1 MFAKTVR
8 WAFILL
14 IAISFLF
21 PQNTIGQVEPPT
33 EDLKG
38 DLFGDSPALKVDL
51 DPTYTGWWVE
61 LVGQTGGSFFSV
73 DAVGTLAYATYGQRL
88 AVLDVSTP
96 ATPRLLGKTGVMTG
110 ESLGVA
116 VQGNYAFLASPGI
129 WTGSIWSG
137 GAMRVVD
144 VSDPTAPDEK
154 VYFSAGDDRAPFD
167 IALYG
172 DHAFLAAESSLWVVD
187 INDPLNPVS
196 LLHLPIPD
204 ISPRNITI
212 APHPSDGKIY
222 AYLAGYATSGG
233 GKLKIVDITNP
244 LSPSIV
250 GTYTAPDDIL
260 DVSIQGS
267 YAYVET
273 ETSLKVVSISTPAL
287 PVEVG
292 SLTDPSW
299 VGNWNI
305 NARGDYV
312 YLTGL
317 QEIFTETDLF
327 YLNMLVVISVAD
339 PSQPALVA
347 SLELLNSLDIEY
359 DVDLIVVG
367 DMALLLLPMGK
378 EGLRLVNVSVPASP
392 VEVGYYNQEG
402 FVDDVVRQGDYAYT
416 TGTGFRIL
424 EYLTPK
430 TTRQIGYYPT
440 TGKIDSVVDNH
451 AFLLVPR
458 DRQNDLPSKLQLLD
472 ISNPAAP
479 APEGSFDTVN
489 IKDVDVLG
497 NFAYVADGSAGLR
510 IIDIS
515 DTMNLVETG
524 QITFTYD
531 LDSYPKAVAVAPSFT
546 QPGKIFAY
554 VGAGEAGLRIVDVTD
569 PGNPVE
575 AGFFEPAWSFDAYLT
590 AVYRPTP
597 EAWGDIVPGDYVLIA
612 SDEIDHSDIYLF
624 DVSDPVNPLIVSD
637 KYIPRTAKDMVI
649 SGDYAY
655 LAAGFRT
662 LEILW
667 LPVIDNAG
675 RYLLPTE
682 GFGVSVDGDYVSIAA
697 GYSGLWDVWF
707 GPGLSTLIEPSGGVY
722 TSTFDTTTYF
732 FPTGVF
738 TDTAGFIHRPRYPG
752 NMPHTPGLAGVD
764 RYFQV
769 WAYYEYVNEE
779 IVPGQPYTVTI
790 QFDEAHLNGFDEN
803 SLDLYYWD
811 GSTWINEPGGVL
823 DAAQNT
829 FTAQLD
835 HFSLWGLL
843 AESKDIFLPML
854 YR

>member
-88 AVLDVSTP
+88 AVLDIANP
-96 ATPRLLGKTGVMTG
+96 ATPRMLGKTGVMTG

-154 VYFSAGDDRAPFD
+154 VYFSAGYNRAPFD

-172 DHAFLAAESSLWVVD
+172 DHAFLATASSLWVVD

-196 LLHLPIPD
+196 LLHLPITD

-222 AYLAGYATSGG
+222 AYLAGYATSDG
-233 GKLKIVDITNP
+233 GKLKIVDVTNP
-244 LSPSIV
+244 ASPSIV
-250 GTYTAPDDIL
+250 GTYSAPDDIL
-260 DVSIQGS
+260 DAAIQGS
-267 YAYVET
+267 YAYLAT
-273 ETSLKVVSISTPAL
+273 IYSLKVVSISTPAL

-299 VGNWNI
+299 VGNWTI
-305 NARGDYV
+305 NVRSDYI

-317 QEIFTETDLF
+317 KEIITETDLLYF
-327 YLNMLVVISVAD
+327 EMLMVINVAD
-339 PSQPALVA
+339 PSQPSVVA
-347 SLELLNSLDIEY
+347 NLELLGPLDTVF
-359 DVDLIVVG
+359 DVDITVVG
-367 DMALLLLPMGK
+367 ETVLLLLPM
-378 EGLRLVNVSVPASP
+378 EENGLHLVNVTAPASP
-392 VEVGYYNQEG
+392 VETGSYNQEG
-402 FVDDVVRQGDYAYT
+402 SVDDVVRQGDYVYI

-430 TTRQIGYYPT
+430 ITRQVGYYPT
-440 TGKIDSVVDNH
+440 TGRIDSVVDNH

-472 ISNPAAP
+472 ISNAAAP

-489 IKDVDVLG
+489 IKDVDILG

-510 IIDIS
+510 ILDIT
-515 DTMNLVETG
+515 DTMNLVESG
-524 QITFTYD
+524 QITFTTGIN
-531 LDSYPKAVAVAPSFT
+531 AVAVDVAPSFV
-546 QPGKIFAY
+546 QPGKLFAY
-554 VGAGEAGLRIVDVTD
+554 VGADEAGLRIVDVTD
-569 PGNPVE
+569 PSNPVE
-575 AGFFEPAWSFDAYLT
+575 AGYFDPLWRFDVILA
-590 AVYRPTP
+590 AIYRPTP
-597 EAWGDIVPGDYVLIA
+597 EAWDDILPGDYVLVA
-612 SDEIDHSDIYLF
+612 TNEVDHSDIYLF
-624 DVSDPVNPLIVSD
+624 DVSNPANPLIVSD
-637 KYIPRTAKDMVI
+637 DYIPRKARDMVI

-655 LAAGFRT
+655 LAAGFHT
-662 LEILW
+662 LEIFW
-667 LPVIDNAG
+667 LPVMDNAG

-682 GFGVSVDGDYVSIAA
+682 GFGVSVDGDYGSIAA
-697 GYSGLWDVWF
+697 GYSGLWDVWY

-738 TDTAGFIHRPRYPG
+738 TDTAQFRHQPRYPG
-752 NMPHTPGLAGVD
+752 NMPQTSGLAGVD

-769 WAYYEYVNEE
+769 SAFYEYVNEE
-779 IVPGQPYTVTI
+779 IVPGRPYTVTI
-790 QFDEAHLNGFDEN
+790 QYDEAQLNGLDEN
-803 SLDLYYWD
+803 TLDLYYWD
-811 GSTWINEPGGVL
+811 GSMWINEPGGVL
-823 DAAQNT
+823 DMAQNT

-835 HFSLWGLL
+835 HFSLWGAL
-843 AESKDIFLPML
+843 AQSQDIFLPL
-854 YR
+854 VYR